1 MVRPGR
7 IYTCEG
13 PPGLPVMTWASYNH
27 LQPAHAIST
36 CPSTATMNKT
46 YEAIYED
53 GQLKWLDDSPNV
65 KKARVMV
72 TVLEEPA
79 SDLSPAEELDQIKA
93 RLLQLKPAL
102 QEKYHITELG
112 IFGSY
117 VRGEQTFYSDVDI
130 LVSFDPSFRF
140 GLFTYGE
147 IEAEISDA
155 LEKKVDLVMKKGL
168 KPYIG
173 KQILEEVEY
182 LWSNEISETTSKI
195 S

>member
-1 MVRPGR
+1 
-7 IYTCEG
+7 
-13 PPGLPVMTWASYNH
+13 
-27 LQPAHAIST
+27 
-36 CPSTATMNKT
+36 MNKT

-130 LVSFDPSFRF
+130 LVSFDPSFR
-140 GLFTYGE
+140 LDLLTYGQ
-147 IEAEISDA
+147 IEDEISDI
-155 LEKKVDLVMKKGL
+155 LEKKVDLVMKRGL
-168 KPYIG
+168 KPNIG
-173 KQILEEVEY
+173 KNILKEVIY
-182 LWSNEISETTSKI
+182 LWPQETPATTSKTCLTT
-195 S
+195 SPPPSA